1 MPALDPRTTHTT
13 STCAGTHAQARAH
26 RHTCMPHWGEPHLR
40 TSSARFDAA
49 ARSVACVSCIACAL
63 CSSALTAAASS
74 RRSSSATAAIAAP
87 TATLIPPLG
96 APRVADGLRMA
107 APCGSASSASPTAA
121 TDRCADRISTRAR
134 RPSTA
139 ALRECCHS
147 AHAGYRLR
155 TAPTTLCG
163 AGSGAPVAVWLGAMQ
178 RAGAAALSA
187 QQSAGTVSRSALSA
201 DKHFRGPTGG
211 QLSRPVHTGR

>member
-26 RHTCMPHWGEPHLR
+26 RHTCMPHWGEPHR

-147 AHAGYRLR
+147 EYARGLQAPHR
-155 TAPTTLCG
+155 TDDALWRRVRCACGCVARGNAASGQAPRRRRQ
-163 AGSGAPVAVWLGAMQ
+163 PQ
-178 RAGAAALSA
+178 R
-187 QQSAGTVSRSALSA
+187 SAGTVSRIALSA
-201 DKHFRGPTGG
+201 DR
-211 QLSRPVHTGR
+211 